1 MKKKIGSALVV
12 GSGISGIRS
21 ALDLA
26 EQGYHVTLIDKAPH
40 LGGVLT
46 QLDYQFPSD
55 HCGMCKML
63 PLVERDASSQYCLR
77 KGLFH
82 ENIEIMLSTELAG
95 VDGEPG
101 KFQATLRQKP
111 SMVNKD
117 LCIGC
122 GECAKVCPVEVPD
135 SFNAGLSKR
144 KAIYLPIPH
153 NTPNTYTVD
162 LSVCTLCGEC
172 EKVCPT
178 KAVDF
183 GTEARRKFRILI
195 VDDELVVRDSL
206 KEWLDDEGFQ
216 ADTAE
221 SGKEAIEKIAKEV
234 YQLLLLDIKMPGMD
248 GVEVLRRSKEMRPE
262 LPVVMM
268 TAYATVETAVEAM
281 KIGALDYLMKPFDP
295 DTLVP
300 LIVQLYQK
308 IERTGERILDVGA
321 VIFASGFESYNPA
334 TGKNTYRYGEL
345 PNVVTSIEFERIM
358 SGTGATGGRLINPH
372 DGKELRKIAWLQCVG
387 SREPQ
392 ANSDFC
398 SSVCCMFAVKEALI
412 AKEKSNGSVDTAIF
426 YMDMRTFGK
435 DFQRYRDSAEQDQG
449 VRFIRNRVHSVETSK
464 KGDDLKLVYLDAA
477 GTRNEEEFDLV
488 VLAAGQRPPA
498 STKALAEMAG
508 LELNPWGFCRV
519 EDFSLSRTNRD
530 GLYLAG
536 SFSGLR
542 DISESVIQAS
552 SASLEA
558 SRLIHSKGGSLA
570 PQLDQDK
577 PYRDVSRE
585 LPAISAILCTC
596 GESTQN
602 SVDFERIGSWLGEQE
617 SVGQVHRV
625 RRLCTQEG
633 WEDLQNKVKA
643 TASNRLLIGAC
654 IPYLYGPRLRELGEG
669 IGLDPRL
676 MDVVDIRTPSFPAG
690 DGKGA
695 EVDREI
701 RAILS
706 MGLGRLRKAD
716 PVPVSSRKIT
726 QKALVIGGGIAG
738 MSAALAIA
746 DHGFQVSVVEQGEEL
761 GGNLRQIYRTIEG
774 GDPQDLLQKTI
785 SGLEKHPRI
794 QVHKKATVMAFHGHV
809 GRFSTVI
816 EKGDG
821 KAEVLEH
828 GVTILATGGREA
840 KTGSYGYGEI
850 KNVITQHELEKK
862 IQDGS
867 LDPGTL
873 NTVVM
878 IQCVDSREE
887 PRNYC
892 SRICCTSALKNALYL
907 KEKNPNTEVYI
918 LYRDMMAYGFLET
931 FCTEARRK
939 GVIFM
944 TYDVNDKPKVS
955 VQDGPLSLVIKDP
968 ILGRDIAVK
977 PDILVLST
985 GIVPNEGKS
994 LAHLFGVELNQDGFF
1009 QEAESKWRPVDFLKE
1024 GIFMAGLAHSPRSI
1038 TETIAMAQAAAQ
1050 RSLRILSSERLA
1062 AGNLVAEVRHSLC
1075 SLCERCVA
1083 ACPYGARQYEED
1095 DDRIAVD
1102 ELMCQGCGSCAAVCP
1117 NSASVLRGYSDQ
1129 QVLEVID
1136 AALAEM

>member
-1 MKKKIGSALVV
+1 MKKKLGSALVV

-26 EQGYHVTLIDKAPH
+26 EQGYRVTLIDKAPH

-63 PLVERDASSQYCLR
+63 PLVQRDASSQYCLR

-82 ENIEIMLSTELAG
+82 ENIDIMLSTEL
-95 VDGEPG
+95 VRLDGEPG
-101 KFQATLRQKP
+101 RFQATLRQEP
-111 SMVNKD
+111 SMVDKA

-122 GECAKVCPVEVPD
+122 GECARVCPVEVPD

-144 KAIYLPIPH
+144 RAIYLPIPH
-153 NTPNTYTVD
+153 NTPNTYAVD
-162 LSVCTLCGEC
+162 LSACTLCGEC

-178 KAVDF
+178 KAIDF
-183 GTEARRKFRILI
+183 GAEARRKFRILI

-221 SGKEAIEKIAKEV
+221 SGQEALEKMVKEV
-234 YQLLLLDIKMPGMD
+234 YHLLLLDIKMPGMD

-300 LIVQLYQK
+300 MIVQVYQK
-308 IERTGERILDVGA
+308 IERSGERILEVGA

-345 PNVVTSIEFERIM
+345 PNVLTSIEFERVV
-358 SGTGATGGRLINPH
+358 SGTGATGGRLIRPH
-372 DGKELRKIAWLQCVG
+372 GGKEIRKIAWLQCVG

-392 ANSDFC
+392 ADSDFC

-412 AKEKSNGSVDTAIF
+412 AKEKSEGSVDTAIF

-435 DFQRYRDSAEQDQG
+435 DFQRYRDSAQQEHG
-449 VRFIRNRVHSVETSK
+449 VRFIRNRVHSIETGK
-464 KGDDLKLVYLDAA
+464 PEGDPKLIYVDAA
-477 GTRNEEEFDLV
+477 GSRNEEEFDLV

-498 STKALAEMAG
+498 STKALAEMTG
-508 LELNPWGFCRV
+508 LELNPWGFCRI
-519 EDFSLSRTNRD
+519 EDFSLSRTNRE
-530 GLYLAG
+530 GLYVSG

-570 PQLDQDK
+570 PQFGEDK
-577 PYRDVSRE
+577 PHRDVSRE
-585 LPAISAILCTC
+585 LPAIAAVLCTC
-596 GESTQN
+596 GEITQG
-602 SVDFERIGSWLGEQE
+602 SVDFDLIASWLKEEE
-617 SVGQVHRV
+617 SVAAVHQIQ
-625 RRLCTQEG
+625 RLCTQEG
-633 WEDLQNKVKA
+633 WEDLQSKVN
-643 TASNRLLIGAC
+643 TGSSNRLLVGAC
-654 IPYLYGPRLRELGEG
+654 LPYLYGPKPRELREAN
-669 IGLDPRL
+669 GLDSNL
-676 MDVVDIRTPSFPAG
+676 MDVVDIRTLSYLGGKG
-690 DGKGA
+690 DGGTMTQ
-695 EVDREI
+695 EI
-701 RAILS
+701 RAVLS
-706 MGLGRLRKAD
+706 MGLAKLRKMD
-716 PVPVSSRKIT
+716 PLPVRTRKVT
-726 QKALVIGGGIAG
+726 QKALVVGGGIAG
-738 MSAALAIA
+738 MSAALAVA
-746 DHGFQVSVVEQGEEL
+746 DHGFQVSLVEQADEL
-761 GGNLRQIYRTIEG
+761 GGNLRQLYRTIEG
-774 GDPQDLLQKTI
+774 SDPQELLQKTI
-785 SGLEKHPRI
+785 SRVEKHPHIRVY
-794 QVHKKATVMAFHGHV
+794 QKAKVIASHGQV

-816 EKGDG
+816 EKEDG

-828 GVTILATGGREA
+828 GVAILATGGREA
-840 KTGSYGYGEI
+840 QTRSYGYGESED
-850 KNVITQHELEKK
+850 VITQHELEEKL
-862 IQDGS
+862 QNGS
-867 LDPGTL
+867 LDPATL
-873 NTVVM
+873 NTVAM

-892 SRICCTSALKNALYL
+892 SRICCISALKNALHL
-907 KEKNPNTEVYI
+907 KEKNPSLEVYI
-918 LYRDMMAYGFLET
+918 LYRDMMSYGFLESYYT
-931 FCTEARRK
+931 QARRK
-939 GVIFM
+939 GVIFIP
-944 TYDVNDKPKVS
+944 YDVNEKPKVS
-955 VQDGPLSLVIKDP
+955 LQDRRPSLVIQDP
-968 ILGRDIAVK
+968 TLGREISVK

-985 GIVPNEGKS
+985 GIVPNDGKP
-994 LAHLFGVELNQDGFF
+994 LAHSFGVELNRDGFF

-1024 GIFMAGLAHSPRSI
+1024 GLFMAGLAHSPRSI

-1050 RSLRILSSERLA
+1050 RSLRILGSERLA

-1083 ACPYGARQYEED
+1083 ACPYGARQYQED
-1095 DDRIAVD
+1095 DDRIVVD
-1102 ELMCQGCGSCAAVCP
+1102 ELTCQGCGSCAAVCP

-1136 AALAEM
+1136 AALAQM